1 MRVIK
6 QPHIDQD
13 IILNKDNFYNVVI
26 ENQINYRQY
35 LQSLKNQLENKD
47 PFLLLYDNDKEKEL
61 DKEAFLIDNPLS
73 IQIDEKKM
81 NTLIQK
87 EIAAE
92 ITEDQ
97 KEKFEILQHQ
107 ITEYIESIS
116 MDYPLPVSFDLDYS
130 LISLLKSISLQTA
143 SDFPSYLEYLV
154 NQIKKI
160 SFVLKYNVFFIVN
173 LQDYLSDEEMQ
184 SFIKEM
190 NSLEIFFV
198 IVSSHLPISRIS
210 NEFIIQI
217 DKDLAELHIESK
229 DKKA

>member
-97 KEKFEILQHQ
+97 KEKFEILQHE
-107 ITEYIESIS
+107 ITEYIENIS
-116 MDYPLPVSFDLDYS
+116 LDYPLPVSFDLDYS

-160 SFVLKYNVFFIVN
+160 SFVLKYNIFFIVN

>member
-35 LQSLKNQLENKD
+35 LQNLKNQLDNKD
-47 PFLLLYDNDKEKEL
+47 PFLLFYDNDKEKDL
-61 DKEAFLIDNPLS
+61 SKEAFLIDNPLS

-87 EIAAE
+87 EIAAK

>member
-97 KEKFEILQHQ
+97 KEKFEILQHE
-107 ITEYIESIS
+107 ITEYIENIS
-116 MDYPLPVSFDLDYS
+116 LDYPLPVSFDLDYS

>member
-97 KEKFEILQHQ
+97 KEKFEILQHE
-107 ITEYIESIS
+107 ITEYIENIS
-116 MDYPLPVSFDLDYS
+116 LDYPLPVSFDLDYS

-160 SFVLKYNVFFIVN
+160 SFVLKYNIFFIVN

-217 DKDLAELHIESK
+217 DKDLAELHIDSK
-229 DKKA
+229 EQKA

>member
-87 EIAAE
+87 EIAAK

-97 KEKFEILQHQ
+97 KERFGILQHQ

-143 SDFPSYLEYLV
+143 SDFPSYLEYMV

-184 SFIKEM
+184 NFIKEM

-198 IVSSHLPISRIS
+198 IVSSHLPISRVS

-229 DKKA
+229 EEKA

>member
-1 MRVIK
+1 MKVIK

-87 EIAAE
+87 EIAAK

-97 KEKFEILQHQ
+97 KEKFEILQHE
-107 ITEYIESIS
+107 ITEYIENIS
-116 MDYPLPVSFDLDYS
+116 LDYPLPVSFDLDYS

-217 DKDLAELHIESK
+217 DKDLAELHIDSK
-229 DKKA
+229 EQKA

>member
-97 KEKFEILQHQ
+97 KEKFEILQHE
-107 ITEYIESIS
+107 ITEYIENIS
-116 MDYPLPVSFDLDYS
+116 LDYPLPVSFDLDYS

-143 SDFPSYLEYLV
+143 SDFPSYLEYMV

-217 DKDLAELHIESK
+217 DKDLAELHIDSK
-229 DKKA
+229 EQKA

>member
-143 SDFPSYLEYLV
+143 SDFPSYLEYMV

-173 LQDYLSDEEMQ
+173 LRDYLSDEEMQ

-190 NSLEIFFV
+190 NSLEISFA
-198 IVSSHLPISRIS
+198 IISSHLPLAKLP

-229 DKKA
+229 EQKA

>member
-87 EIAAE
+87 EIAAK

-97 KEKFEILQHQ
+97 KEKFEILQHE
-107 ITEYIESIS
+107 ITEYIENIS
-116 MDYPLPVSFDLDYS
+116 LDYPLPVSFDLDYS

-143 SDFPSYLEYLV
+143 SDFPSYLEYMV

>member
-87 EIAAE
+87 EIAAK

-97 KEKFEILQHQ
+97 KEKFEILQHE
-107 ITEYIESIS
+107 ITEYIENIS
-116 MDYPLPVSFDLDYS
+116 LDYPLPVSFDLDYS

>member
-47 PFLLLYDNDKEKEL
+47 PFLLLYDNDKEKDL
-61 DKEAFLIDNPLS
+61 SKEAFLIDNPLS

-87 EIAAE
+87 EIAAK

-143 SDFPSYLEYLV
+143 SDFPSYLEYMV

-210 NEFIIQI
+210 NEFMIQI
-217 DKDLAELHIESK
+217 DKDLAELHIDSK
-229 DKKA
+229 EQKA

>member
-87 EIAAE
+87 EIAAK

-97 KEKFEILQHQ
+97 KERFGILQHQ

-143 SDFPSYLEYLV
+143 SDFPSYLEYMV

-217 DKDLAELHIESK
+217 DKDLAELHIDSK
-229 DKKA
+229 EQKA

>member
-130 LISLLKSISLQTA
+130 LIALLKSISLQTA

-217 DKDLAELHIESK
+217 DKDLAELHIDSK
-229 DKKA
+229 EQKA

>member
-47 PFLLLYDNDKEKEL
+47 PFLLLYDNDKEKDL
-61 DKEAFLIDNPLS
+61 SKEAFLIDNPLS

-87 EIAAE
+87 EIAAK

-143 SDFPSYLEYLV
+143 SDFPSYLEYMV

-217 DKDLAELHIESK
+217 DKDLAELHIDSK
-229 DKKA
+229 EQKA

>member
-87 EIAAE
+87 EIAAK

-217 DKDLAELHIESK
+217 DKDLAELHIDSK
-229 DKKA
+229 EQKA